1 MIPSSM
7 TAMEIAEPGPPS
19 VLRATQRSVPVPGP
33 GEVLIRVAA
42 AGVNRADVL
51 QRRGLYPPPAG
62 ASDIPGLEVAGEI
75 VRPGP
80 GVRGMA
86 EGDRVCALLTGGGYA
101 EYVAVPA
108 VQCLPAPERLTPD
121 EAAALPEAFFTV
133 WLNVFERAR
142 LREGETLLVH
152 GGASGVGTTAIL
164 LARAFGARVL
174 VTAGSE
180 RKCTACR
187 ELGADEAI
195 NYREADFVE
204 ATRRATGGKGADVIL
219 DMVGGD
225 YIARDLAA
233 AAMEGRI
240 AVIATQ
246 GGARAQL
253 DLGLLLG
260 KRLTVTGSTLRPQP
274 LENKGRLAAALREKV
289 WPLFGSRGLKPVI
302 HACFPLADAAAA
314 HELMESD
321 QHVGKI
327 ILTVEAAA
335 EGVRPLAKSHTGD
348 GARGNPIPGPAAEN
362 PPQFAELPY
371 SSVLGLAG

>member
-1 MIPSSM
+1 MI
-7 TAMEIAEPGPPS
+7 AVEIAQPGPPE
-19 VLRATQRSVPVPGP
+19 VLRAAQRKVPEPGA
-33 GEVLIRVAA
+33 GELLIRVAA

-62 ASDIPGLEVAGEI
+62 ASDIPGLEVAGVV
-75 VRPGP
+75 VRLDPA
-80 GVRGMA
+80 VRGIA
-86 EGDRVCALLTGGGYA
+86 VGAPVCALLTGGGYA

-108 VQCLPAPERLTPD
+108 VQCLPAPEPLTLE

-142 LREGETLLVH
+142 LREGETLLIH

-180 RKCTACR
+180 RKCAACR
-187 ELGADEAI
+187 ELGADEAF
-195 NYREADFVE
+195 NYREVDFVE
-204 ATRRATGGKGADVIL
+204 ATRRATGGRGADVIL

-225 YIARDLAA
+225 YPGRDLAA
-233 AAMEGRI
+233 ASVEGRI

-246 GGARAQL
+246 GGARAQI

-274 LENKGRLAAALREKV
+274 VENKARLAATLREKV
-289 WPLFGSRGLKPVI
+289 WPLFGSRRLKPVI
-302 HACFPLADAAAA
+302 HARFPLGDAAGA
-314 HELMESD
+314 HRLMESD
-321 QHVGKI
+321 VHIGKI
-327 ILTVEAAA
+327 ILTV
-335 EGVRPLAKSHTGD
+335 
-348 GARGNPIPGPAAEN
+348 
-362 PPQFAELPY
+362 
-371 SSVLGLAG
+371 